1 MKILVDGMPKQK
13 GGIGTFLLNM
23 ARCSKISK
31 DVPVIDFVF
40 LLPEKSEYKELLEK
54 IGCKCFTITNLTEYI
69 KYKESI
75 DKVLEQDNYDF
86 IWINNT
92 SKVNG
97 YIIKAAIR
105 NNIKILT
112 HPHGVDNEEKGIK
125 KIFFHFFDRT
135 NQRLYFKNIAVPLA
149 CSHDAALSY
158 YKGSESLLNKCIV
171 INNGIFTNDYKY
183 SELTRKD
190 IRKKLG
196 VSDNEILIGTVGRM
210 AVVKN
215 HTFLIELLHS
225 LPNAYKLIILGDG
238 EERSRIES
246 MIGLFDL
253 ENRVILAGQ
262 INDVSNYLSA
272 MDIFTLPS
280 LHEGMPLSII
290 EAQAEGL
297 PCIVS
302 DSISKE
308 VKITDLV
315 RFVKLNDVSD
325 WGKYILSE
333 AEEIHDLKRD
343 EYADIIAKSGY
354 SIEQSFSLFK
364 EALKKSYRE

>member
-1 MKILVDGMPKQK
+1 MKILVDGMPKEK

-23 ARCSKISK
+23 ARWSKISK
-31 DVPVIDFVF
+31 DIPVIDFAF
-40 LLPEKSEYKELLEK
+40 LVPEKSEYKKIIEK
-54 IGCKCFTITNLTEYI
+54 IGCKCFSVTNLIECT

-105 NNIKILT
+105 NHIKILT

-125 KIFFHFFDRT
+125 KIVFHFLDRT
-135 NQRLYFKNIAVPLA
+135 NQRLYFENIAVPLA

-158 YKGSESLLNKCIV
+158 YKGSESLLNKCTV

-183 SELTRKD
+183 SNLIRED

-196 VSDNEILIGTVGRM
+196 ISDHEILIGTVGRM
-210 AVVKN
+210 AAVKN
-215 HTFLIELLHS
+215 HTFLIELLHG
-225 LPNAYKLIILGDG
+225 LPDAYKLIILGDG
-238 EERSRIES
+238 EERSRIEV
-246 MIGLFDL
+246 MIGQFNL

-262 INDVSNYLSA
+262 INDVNNYLTA
-272 MDIFTLPS
+272 MDIFVLPS
-280 LHEGMPLSII
+280 LHEGMPLSVI
-290 EAQAEGL
+290 EAQADGL
-297 PCIVS
+297 PCIIS
-302 DSISKE
+302 DSVSKE

-315 RFVKLNDVSD
+315 RFAKLNDISD
-325 WGKYILSE
+325 WKKYILFE
-333 AEEIHDLKRD
+333 AKEIHNFKRD

-354 SIEQSFSLFK
+354 GIEQSFSLFQ
-364 EALKKSYRE
+364 EALKNSV

>member
-1 MKILVDGMPKQK
+1 MKILVDGMPEQK

-23 ARCSKISK
+23 ARWSKISK
-31 DVPVIDFVF
+31 DVPSIDFAF
-40 LLPEKSEYKELLEK
+40 LLPEKSEYKKILEA
-54 IGCKCFTITNLTEYI
+54 IGCKCFTVTNLKEYT
-69 KYKESI
+69 KYKENI
-75 DKVLEQDNYDF
+75 DKVLEQDDYDF

-92 SKVNG
+92 SKVNS

-112 HPHGVDNEEKGIK
+112 HPHGVDNEEKGFK
-125 KIFFHFFDRT
+125 KIVFHILDRT
-135 NQRLYFKNIAVPLA
+135 NQRLYFENIAVPLA

-158 YKGSESLLNKCIV
+158 YKGSEGLLNRCTV

-183 SELTRKD
+183 SNLIRED

-215 HTFLIELLHS
+215 HTFLIELLHD
-225 LPNAYKLIILGDG
+225 LPDAYKLIILGDG
-238 EERSRIES
+238 EERSRIEDI
-246 MIGLFDL
+246 IGQFEL

-262 INDVSNYLSA
+262 VNYVNNYLTA
-272 MDIFTLPS
+272 MDIFVLPS
-280 LHEGMPLSII
+280 LHEGMPLSVI

-302 DSISKE
+302 DSVSKE

-315 RFVKLNDVSD
+315 RFAKLNDISD
-325 WGKYILSE
+325 WKKYILFE
-333 AEEIHDLKRD
+333 TEEIHNLKRD

-354 SIEQSFSLFK
+354 GIEQSFSLFQG
-364 EALKKSYRE
+364 ALKNIV